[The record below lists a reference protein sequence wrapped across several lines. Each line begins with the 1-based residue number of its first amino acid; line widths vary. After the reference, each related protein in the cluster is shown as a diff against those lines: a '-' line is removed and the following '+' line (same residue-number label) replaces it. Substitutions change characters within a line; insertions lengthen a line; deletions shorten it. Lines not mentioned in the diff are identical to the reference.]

1 MINNKIK
8 ISNKNEISKIKK
20 KLKNSFDE
28 KKCYNLSQNIIDAT
42 DNYKSYTKSAVLCL
56 LISNITDNTINI
68 VLTKR
73 SEHLKHHKGQISLP
87 GGKLEAQ
94 DKGDFQQCAYRE
106 AYEEIGFE
114 QNKAIY
120 LGKLNKYITGSGFLI
135 QPIVVLLEEVQ
146 NFVMNRQEVTSILH
160 FPVNYLLSGDVINK
174 VFLDEDQNKYFLNI
188 YWKKNKIWGA
198 TAKIL
203 IDLINL
209 LKINND

>member
-1 MINNKIK
+1 MSNNKIK
-8 ISNKNEISKIKK
+8 ISNKIEILKIKN
-20 KLKNSFDE
+20 KLKEGFDN
-28 KKCYNLSQNIIDAT
+28 KKCFNLSNNVSDT
-42 DNYKSYTKSAVLCL
+42 TEKYKNFTKSAVLCL
-56 LISNITDNTINI
+56 LISNDSNYTLDI

-73 SEHLKHHKGQISLP
+73 SEHLKYHKGQISLP
-87 GGKLEAQ
+87 GGKLEPQ

-114 QNKAIY
+114 KNKAIY

-146 NFVMNRQEVTSILH
+146 NFIINRQEVTSILH
-160 FPVNYLLSGDVINK
+160 FPVNYLLSKDVINK
-174 VFLDEDQNKYFLNI
+174 VFLDEEHNKYFFNI

-209 LKINND
+209 LKNKK

>member
-8 ISNKNEISKIKK
+8 ISNKIEILKIKK
-20 KLKNSFDE
+20 KLEHSFDD
-28 KKCYNLSQNIIDAT
+28 KKCFNLS
-42 DNYKSYTKSAVLCL
+42 DNVSDITKNYRNFTKSAVLCL
-56 LISNITDNTINI
+56 LISNGLNYNLDI

-73 SEHLKHHKGQISLP
+73 SEHLKYHKGQISLP
-87 GGKLEAQ
+87 GGKLEPQ
-94 DKGDFQQCAYRE
+94 DKGDFQKCAYRE

-114 QNKAIY
+114 KNKAIY

-135 QPIVVLLEEVQ
+135 QPVVVLLKEVQ
-146 NFVMNRQEVTSILH
+146 NFVINRNEVTSILH
-160 FPVNYLLSGDVINK
+160 FPINYLLLKDVISK
-174 VFLDEDQNKYFLNI
+174 VFLDEDHNKYFLNI

-209 LKINND
+209 LKK

>member
-8 ISNKNEISKIKK
+8 ISNKNEIFKIKN
-20 KLKNSFDE
+20 KLEYNFDD
-28 KKCYNLSQNIIDAT
+28 KKCFNLSYNINDIT
-42 DNYKSYTKSAVLCL
+42 ENYKSFTKSSVLCL
-56 LISNITDNTINI
+56 LISNGSNHTLDI

-73 SEHLKHHKGQISLP
+73 SKHLKYHKGQISLP
-87 GGKLEAQ
+87 GGKLELQ
-94 DKGDFQQCAYRE
+94 DKGDFQQCAFRE

-114 QNKAIY
+114 KNKAIY

-135 QPIVVLLEEVQ
+135 QPIVVLSEEVQ
-146 NFVMNRQEVTSILH
+146 NFIINKQEVTSILH
-160 FPVNYLLSGDVINK
+160 FPINYLLSDNAISK
-174 VFLDEDQNKYFLNI
+174 VFLDEDHNKYFLNI

-209 LKINND
+209 LKK

>member
-8 ISNKNEISKIKK
+8 ISNKIEILKIKN
-20 KLKNSFDE
+20 KLKSSFDD
-28 KKCYNLSQNIIDAT
+28 KKCFNLSDNVSDIAE
-42 DNYKSYTKSAVLCL
+42 NYKNFTKSAVLCL
-56 LISNITDNTINI
+56 LISNGTNHTLDI

-73 SEHLKHHKGQISLP
+73 SKHLKHHKGQISLP
-87 GGKLEAQ
+87 GGKLEPQ

-114 QNKAIY
+114 QSKAIY

-135 QPIVVLLEEVQ
+135 QPIVVLLDEVQ

-160 FPVNYLLSGDVINK
+160 FPVNYLLLGDVINK
-174 VFLDEDQNKYFLNI
+174 VFLDEGQNKYFLNI

-203 IDLINL
+203 IDLINV

>member
-8 ISNKNEISKIKK
+8 ISNKIEILKIKN
-20 KLKNSFDE
+20 KLEYSFDD
-28 KKCYNLSQNIIDAT
+28 KKCFNLSDNVMDIT
-42 DNYKSYTKSAVLCL
+42 ENYKNFTKSAVLCL
-56 LISNITDNTINI
+56 LISNGLDNNLDI

-73 SEHLKHHKGQISLP
+73 SEHLKYHKGQISLP
-87 GGKLEAQ
+87 GGKLEPQ
-94 DKGDFQQCAYRE
+94 DKGDFQKCAYRE

-114 QNKAIY
+114 KNKAIY

-135 QPIVVLLEEVQ
+135 QPVVVLLKEVQ
-146 NFVMNRQEVTSILH
+146 NFVINRNEVTSILH
-160 FPVNYLLSGDVINK
+160 FPVNYLLSKDVINK
-174 VFLDEDQNKYFLNI
+174 VFLDEDHNKYFLNI

-209 LKINND
+209 LKK

>member
-8 ISNKNEISKIKK
+8 ISNKIEIIKIKN
-20 KLKNSFDE
+20 KLEFNFDDKE
-28 KKCYNLSQNIIDAT
+28 CFNLSNNVIDT
-42 DNYKSYTKSAVLCL
+42 TENYKNLTKSAVLCL
-56 LISNITDNTINI
+56 LMSHGSNYSLDI

-73 SEHLKHHKGQISLP
+73 AKHLKHHKGQISFP
-87 GGKLEAQ
+87 GGKLEPK

-106 AYEEIGFE
+106 AFEEIGFDK
-114 QNKAIY
+114 NKAIY

-135 QPIVVLLEEVQ
+135 QPVVVLLDEVQ
-146 NFVMNRQEVTSILH
+146 NFIVNRQEVTSILH
-160 FPVNYLLSGDVINK
+160 FPVNYLLSDNVISK
-174 VFLDEDQNKYFLNI
+174 VFLDECHNKYFFNI

-209 LKINND
+209 LKK

>member
-8 ISNKNEISKIKK
+8 ISNKIEILKIKN
-20 KLKNSFDE
+20 KLKNSFDNQ
-28 KKCYNLSQNIIDAT
+28 KCYNLYNNVSDIT
-42 DNYKSYTKSAVLCL
+42 ENYKNFTKSAVLCL
-56 LISNITDNTINI
+56 LISNGSNYSLDI

-73 SEHLKHHKGQISLP
+73 SKQLKHHKGQISLP
-87 GGKLEAQ
+87 GGKLEPQ
-94 DKGDFQQCAYRE
+94 DQGDFQKCAYRE

-114 QNKAIY
+114 KNKAIY

-146 NFVMNRQEVTSILH
+146 NFIINRQEVTSILH
-160 FPVNYLLSGDVINK
+160 LPVNYLLLGNVISK
-174 VFLDEDQNKYFLNI
+174 VFLDEDHNKYFFNI
-188 YWKKNKIWGA
+188 YWKRNKIWGA

-209 LKINND
+209 LKK

>member
-8 ISNKNEISKIKK
+8 ILNKIEIVKIKN
-20 KLKNSFDE
+20 KLEFNFDD
-28 KKCYNLSQNIIDAT
+28 KKCFNLSNNESDT
-42 DNYKSYTKSAVLCL
+42 TENYKNFTKSAVLCL
-56 LISNITDNTINI
+56 LISNGSDYSLDI

-73 SEHLKHHKGQISLP
+73 SKHLKYHKGQISFP
-87 GGKLEAQ
+87 GGKLEPQ
-94 DKGDFQQCAYRE
+94 DKCDFKQCAYRE
-106 AYEEIGFE
+106 AFEEIGFKK
-114 QNKAIY
+114 NKAIY

-146 NFVMNRQEVTSILH
+146 NFIINRQEVTSILH
-160 FPVNYLLSGDVINK
+160 FPVNYLLSDNVISK
-174 VFLDEDQNKYFLNI
+174 VFLDEGHNKYFLNI

-209 LKINND
+209 LKK

>member
-8 ISNKNEISKIKK
+8 ISNKIEILKIKK
-20 KLKNSFDE
+20 KLEHSFDD
-28 KKCYNLSQNIIDAT
+28 KKCFNLS
-42 DNYKSYTKSAVLCL
+42 DNVSDITKNYRNFTKSAVLCL
-56 LISNITDNTINI
+56 LISNGLNYNLDI

-73 SEHLKHHKGQISLP
+73 SEHLKYHKGQISLP
-87 GGKLEAQ
+87 GGKLEPQ
-94 DKGDFQQCAYRE
+94 DKGDFQKCAYRE

-114 QNKAIY
+114 KNKAIY

-135 QPIVVLLEEVQ
+135 QPVVVLLKEVQ
-146 NFVMNRQEVTSILH
+146 SFVINRNEVTSILH
-160 FPVNYLLSGDVINK
+160 FPINYLLSGDAISK
-174 VFLDEDQNKYFLNI
+174 VFLDKDKNKYFLNI

-209 LKINND
+209 LKK

>member
-8 ISNKNEISKIKK
+8 ISNKIEILKIKNN
-20 KLKNSFDE
+20 LKYNFDD
-28 KKCYNLSQNIIDAT
+28 KKCFNLSNNASDT
-42 DNYKSYTKSAVLCL
+42 TENYDNFTKSAVLCL
-56 LISNITDNTINI
+56 LISKSSNYDIDI

-73 SEHLKHHKGQISLP
+73 SKHLKHHKGQISLP
-87 GGKLEAQ
+87 GGKLEKQ
-94 DKGDFQQCAYRE
+94 DKGNFKICAYRE

-114 QNKAIY
+114 KNNAIY

-146 NFVMNRQEVTSILH
+146 SFIINRQEVTSILH
-160 FPVNYLLSGDVINK
+160 FPINYLLSDNVINK
-174 VFLDEDQNKYFLNI
+174 VFLDEVQNKYFLSI

-209 LKINND
+209 LK

>member
-8 ISNKNEISKIKK
+8 ISNKIEILKIKN
-20 KLKNSFDE
+20 KLEDSFND
-28 KKCYNLSQNIIDAT
+28 KKCFNLSSNTSDIT
-42 DNYKSYTKSAVLCL
+42 ENYKNFTKSAVLCL
-56 LISNITDNTINI
+56 LISNGSNYTLDI

-73 SEHLKHHKGQISLP
+73 SKHLKHHKGQISLP
-87 GGKLEAQ
+87 GGKLEPQ

-114 QNKAIY
+114 KNKAIY

-135 QPIVVLLEEVQ
+135 QPIVVLLYEVQ
-146 NFVMNRQEVTSILH
+146 NFIINRQEVTSILH
-160 FPVNYLLSGDVINK
+160 FPINYLLSDNVINK
-174 VFLDEDQNKYFLNI
+174 VFLDEDQKKYFLNI

-203 IDLINL
+203 IDLISL
-209 LKINND
+209 LKK